1 MNCPPLGSI
10 EAMRPVFM
18 IVMGVFLIVIAW
30 RICNRTKGWTS
41 RLIISGALLLGFGYA
56 VMLPLYESGNIER
69 LSPSGRYHHNGA
81 NAVAWH
87 CVKLVTMN
95 SGWLLLGLGLAMHSK
110 AFSAAPQRR
119 KLSSPTPIAPHESV
133 A

>member
-10 EAMRPVFM
+10 EAFRPVFM

-30 RICNRTKGWTS
+30 RICQSTKGWTS
-41 RLIISGALLLGFGYA
+41 TMIMSGALLLGFGYA
-56 VMLPLYESGNIER
+56 VMLPMYEAGKIER
-69 LSPSGRYHHNGA
+69 FSPKNHYRGSAA

-87 CVKLVTMN
+87 AVKIVTMN
-95 SGWLLLGLGLAMHSK
+95 SGWLLLGIGLAMHSK

-119 KLSSPTPIAPHESV
+119 KITSPTPLAPHGSV

>member
-30 RICNRTKGWTS
+30 RICKCTKGWTS
-41 RLIISGALLLGFGYA
+41 RMIISGALLLGFGYA
-56 VMLPLYESGNIER
+56 VMLPMYEAGSIQR
-69 LSPSGRYHHNGA
+69 LSPKGRYHGNGA

-87 CVKLVTMN
+87 SVKLVAMN

-110 AFSAAPQRR
+110 TFTAAAPRR
-119 KLSSPTPIAPHESV
+119 KVTSPTPLASHESV

>member
-30 RICNRTKGWTS
+30 RICKCTKGWTS
-41 RLIISGALLLGFGYA
+41 RMIISGALLLGFGYA
-56 VMLPLYESGNIER
+56 VMLPMYEAGSIER
-69 LSPSGRYHHNGA
+69 LSQKGRYHGSGA

-87 CVKLVTMN
+87 SVKLVAMN

-110 AFSAAPQRR
+110 TFSATPTRR
-119 KLSSPTPIAPHESV
+119 KVTSPTPLTTNESV